1 MSKSSFQNDV
11 PWRASS
17 SSAKPIPKIHHSPIL
32 RVSQNPFSDYA
43 ISIMRVS
50 LFFTFHPLSSFKF
63 SFLTFFFFFWIFCS
77 IQTLLGMVWVMTLQL
92 KQLVLNASYLV
103 KLLPLNYLAL
113 RYLFLVSNFV
123 LEIKLNYVNYGAPIQ
138 TCGH

>member
-50 LFFTFHPLSSFKF
+50 LFLTFHPLFSFKF
-63 SFLTFFFFFWIFCS
+63 SFLTFGFFAASRPYWGWFGWWRYS
-77 IQTLLGMVWVMTLQL
+77 WSSWSWMHHTWSSYSNYTTWPQGTY
-92 KQLVLNASYLV
+92 VLFQILYQ
-103 KLLPLNYLAL
+103 K
-113 RYLFLVSNFV
+113 SN
-123 LEIKLNYVNYGAPIQ
+123 
-138 TCGH
+138 